1 MGRKYG
7 SLHVKTGIKED
18 AIIMVQ
24 QTYEYKV
31 RNRLWLQENYNIDS
45 LIQNKPTLKDSFAM
59 ISKMFETIQKMS
71 VPMIKNHGEIVS
83 VYDEYLN
90 YENIEYAAT
99 HLNRLLGCTVLFSS
113 VFDDDVFLFGV
124 AEKGTIISRFA
135 GDGGEEYGVMP
146 KRTNLDGL
154 FMFAGIKDIEGFGTM
169 QIENQ
174 EFEQLLSDTLGFD
187 LSGQGEE

>member
-59 ISKMFETIQKMS
+59 ISKMLETIQK
-71 VPMIKNHGEIVS
+71 
-83 VYDEYLN
+83 
-90 YENIEYAAT
+90 
-99 HLNRLLGCTVLFSS
+99 
-113 VFDDDVFLFGV
+113 
-124 AEKGTIISRFA
+124 
-135 GDGGEEYGVMP
+135 
-146 KRTNLDGL
+146 
-154 FMFAGIKDIEGFGTM
+154 
-169 QIENQ
+169 
-174 EFEQLLSDTLGFD
+174 
-187 LSGQGEE
+187 